1 MCFDFRAPVVT
12 RLYRQSPLRLPG
24 RLANVHAGRSACQ
37 GANQTA
43 QTTRRTKTN
52 ANKLGNLGAL
62 LARCRYTVGTAW
74 NDVDSRRVRPYKQG
88 VLILCIKSECP
99 NSLARKPLFFRVDA
113 RPG

>member
-74 NDVDSRRVRPYKQG
+74 NDVDSSRMGSNKQR
-88 VLILCIKSECP
+88 VLILRIKSQRP
-99 NSLARKPLFFRVDA
+99 DSLAGQAMLLRIDT
-113 RPG
+113 RPA